1 MSGTRTILPWR
12 LCSTWPIIPLSPGWS
27 AKCATTR
34 GVALSCLI
42 QTIRVLTMPVGWAGE
57 KVMKYASPM
66 AHTQI
71 RRCWL
76 STASSFRVSYTLMT
90 SIGREIDIA
99 MCFST
104 RRSRHSSRKTKTEH
118 GSVSSWKRRA
128 TGRTFLHSHSDYS
141 MHPYPTPAHPSHRL
155 HTALRLLCM
164 SIDQRAKRP
173 RLEEGEEAP
182 RSRQDA
188 ERVWMLAT
196 HGRTARI
203 SQANEEAVRATLS
216 QLCATVQKDHERRL
230 QALDT
235 LPRSDSEQMVRQV
248 LVEERTIAELV
259 RQSAACGD
267 EW

>member
-1 MSGTRTILPWR
+1 
-12 LCSTWPIIPLSPGWS
+12 
-27 AKCATTR
+27 
-34 GVALSCLI
+34 
-42 QTIRVLTMPVGWAGE
+42 
-57 KVMKYASPM
+57 
-66 AHTQI
+66 
-71 RRCWL
+71 
-76 STASSFRVSYTLMT
+76 
-90 SIGREIDIA
+90 
-99 MCFST
+99 
-104 RRSRHSSRKTKTEH
+104 
-118 GSVSSWKRRA
+118 
-128 TGRTFLHSHSDYS
+128 
-141 MHPYPTPAHPSHRL
+141 
-155 HTALRLLCM
+155 M

-196 HGRTARI
+196 HGRTVRI